1 MSVKKIQFSII
12 SIMYDEDNTNFPIPT
27 KVFDDSSSDKNYS
40 TKRQTYKK
48 KSVFIA
54 SIIGIVTGFIYISY
68 ILS

>member
-27 KVFDDSSSDKNYS
+27 KIFDGSSSDKNYS
-40 TKRQTYKK
+40 TKNKIYKK
-48 KSVFIA
+48 KSVFVA
-54 SIIGIVTGFIYISY
+54 SVIGIVTGFIYISH

>member
-27 KVFDDSSSDKNYS
+27 KVFDGSSSDKNYS
-40 TKRQTYKK
+40 TKQQTYKK
-48 KSVFIA
+48 KSVFVA
-54 SIIGIVTGFIYISY
+54 SIIGIVTGFIYISH